1 MNRSDFIKLLHK
13 PCNVNEDSRSQ
24 LSAIAESYP
33 YCQATQVLLAYALY
47 KSEDHTFTVQLKK
60 AAAYITS
67 RKNLKKLFN
76 DPIIQEEVAGAT
88 EQPIDDTFIPPDTAP
103 ILTKE
108 EIIEKFI
115 LEEPRISRPKSEF
128 FNPSE
133 SAQKSSLDADDI
145 VSETLAQLYSRQGNP
160 AKAIRI
166 YEKLSL
172 LIPEKSSYFAAQIE
186 KLK

>member
-1 MNRSDFIKLLHK
+1 MNRLDFINLLHK
-13 PCNVNEDSRSQ
+13 PNSLNSENRIQ
-24 LSAIAESYP
+24 LSGIVDSFP
-33 YCQATQVLLAYALY
+33 YCQAAQVLLACALFR
-47 KSEDHTFTVQLKK
+47 SDDHTFTAQLKR
-60 AAAYITS
+60 AAAFISS
-67 RKNLKKLFN
+67 RRKLKMLF
-76 DPIIQEEVAGAT
+76 DEPLIAEEVTAKI
-88 EQPIDDTFIPPDTAP
+88 EQPMDDPGIPPDNAS

-115 LEEPRISRPKSEF
+115 LEEPRISRPKIEF

-145 VSETLAQLYSRQGNP
+145 VSETLAQLYSQQGNT
-160 AKAIRI
+160 ARAIRI